1 MAKLLTFFDVL
12 NINIAGLG
20 LPLQCI
26 GMGTYPQQLATT
38 MLAPLVIAGAVALGF
53 VLRSCCGR
61 GPKGRCGGL
70 LAALPWLLM
79 LSFLVFPIVSSSAFR
94 AFSCEHFDT
103 GREFL
108 RADYSVECSTATYV
122 SEAHEAAKK
131 LALAAIMIYPVGI
144 SAMYIFAFAYA
155 RPAIQTGRPTEVSKA
170 LDFLVRDFEP
180 KYLWWEVQKL
190 QFKLCICIEPSEG
203 IL

>member
-1 MAKLLTFFDVL
+1 M
-12 NINIAGLG
+12 
-20 LPLQCI
+20 
-26 GMGTYPQQLATT
+26 
-38 MLAPLVIAGAVALGF
+38 
-53 VLRSCCGR
+53 
-61 GPKGRCGGL
+61 
-70 LAALPWLLM
+70 
-79 LSFLVFPIVSSSAFR
+79 SSTAFR
-94 AFSCEHFDT
+94 AFSCERFDT

-108 RADYSVECSTATYV
+108 RADYSVECSTATHV
-122 SEAHEAAKK
+122 SEAHEAAKE

-144 SAMYIFAFAYA
+144 SVMYIFAFAYA

-190 QFKLCICIEPSEG
+190 QLKLYICNETEG